1 VATLN
6 DEVKMDMRYEREN
19 LLNIMIPEIDPN
31 YFLPV
36 GIIKNLA
43 RIEELSKRH
52 PVNVMV
58 VGKQGCGKSSLVK
71 QFAAYYKRPLS
82 TFQIGLLS
90 EPGQLFGEKGLKEG
104 NTFFEEF
111 LFPKAISTSRSVI
124 HLEEINRPEHPK
136 ALNDLFS
143 VLSEDRSIWVEG
155 LGLVKVADEVIF
167 FATLNEGAEFT
178 GIDMVD
184 AALRDRFY
192 IIQVDYP
199 PPNIEEEIICS
210 KTGVSREIAKKIVNI
225 VNLLRNNA
233 QMPLSISTR
242 HSLMIAELASE
253 GANIREALVYSI
265 QIEKSILETALIS
278 LHLGEGEEEVID
290 NHNYVRYV

>member
-1 VATLN
+1 MLN
-6 DEVKMDMRYEREN
+6 NKD
-19 LLNIMIPEIDPN
+19 LNGMIPGIDPN
-31 YFLPV
+31 YFLPQ
-36 GIIKNLA
+36 GIIKNLN
-43 RIEELSKRH
+43 RIEKLSKRH
-52 PVNVMV
+52 PVNVLV

-111 LFPKAISTSRSVI
+111 LFPKAISTPRSVI

-155 LGLVKVADEVIF
+155 LGLVKVADEIIF

-178 GIDMVD
+178 GIDMMD

-199 PPNIEEEIICS
+199 PADIEEEIICS
-210 KTGVSREIAKKIVNI
+210 KTGVSREIAKKIINV

-253 GANIREALVYSI
+253 GADIRDALIYSI

-278 LHLGEGEEEVID
+278 LHLAEGEEEIVD
-290 NHNYVRYV
+290 NQNYVRYI

>member
-1 VATLN
+1 MLN
-6 DEVKMDMRYEREN
+6 NKD
-19 LLNIMIPEIDPN
+19 LNGMIPGIDPN
-31 YFLPV
+31 YFLPQ
-36 GIIKNLA
+36 GIIKNLN
-43 RIEELSKRH
+43 RIEKLSKRH
-52 PVNVMV
+52 PVNVLV

-90 EPGQLFGEKGLKEG
+90 EPGQLFGEKGLEEG

-111 LFPKAISTSRSVI
+111 LFPKAISTPRSVI

-178 GIDMVD
+178 GIDMMD

-199 PPNIEEEIICS
+199 PADIEEEIICS
-210 KTGVSREIAKKIVNI
+210 KTGVSREIAKKIINV

-253 GANIREALVYSI
+253 GADIRDALIYSI

-278 LHLGEGEEEVID
+278 LHLAEGEEEIVD
-290 NHNYVRYV
+290 NQNYVRYI

>member
-1 VATLN
+1 MIN
-6 DEVKMDMRYEREN
+6 DRDVK
-19 LLNIMIPEIDPN
+19 LMIPEKDPN
-31 YFLPV
+31 YFLPQ
-36 GIIKNLA
+36 GIIKNLN
-43 RIEELSKRH
+43 RIEKLAKRH
-52 PVNVMV
+52 PVNVLV
-58 VGKQGCGKSSLVK
+58 VGKQGCGKSSLVR
-71 QFAAYYKRPLS
+71 QFAANNKRPLS

-104 NTFFEEF
+104 NTFFEEY
-111 LFPKAISTSRSVI
+111 LFPQAISTPRSVI

-155 LGLVKVADEVIF
+155 LGLVKVAEEVIF

-178 GIDMVD
+178 GIDMMD

-199 PPNIEEEIICS
+199 PADIEEEILCS
-210 KTGVSREIAKKIVNI
+210 KTGVSREIAKKIVKV

-253 GANIREALVYSI
+253 GADIRDALVYSI
-265 QIEKSILETALIS
+265 QIEKSILESALIS
-278 LHLGEGEEEVID
+278 LHLAEGEEEISD
-290 NHNYVRYV
+290 NHHYVKYV

>member
-1 VATLN
+1 
-6 DEVKMDMRYEREN
+6 
-19 LLNIMIPEIDPN
+19 MIPKIDPN
-31 YFLPV
+31 YFLSQ
-36 GIIKNLA
+36 GIIKNLN
-43 RIEELSKRH
+43 RIEKLSKRH
-52 PVNVMV
+52 PVNVLI

-111 LFPKAISTSRSVI
+111 LFPKAISTPGSVI

-155 LGLVKVADEVIF
+155 LGLVKVAEKIIF

-178 GIDMVD
+178 GIDMMD

-199 PPNIEEEIICS
+199 PADIEEEIICS
-210 KTGVSREIAKKIVNI
+210 KTGVSREIAKKIINV

-253 GANIREALVYSI
+253 GADIREALIYSI

-278 LHLGEGEEEVID
+278 LHLGEGEDKIVD
-290 NHNYVRYV
+290 NQNYARYVL